1 MLGCLGCHREEIKMN
16 NNVQALERLRTELR
30 IRHRNHYGGN
40 SKIQIGDFTY
50 GEPVIR
56 SWAADGEENARCI
69 IGKFCSIGGNVQIVL
84 GGNHRNDWITT
95 YPFNQL
101 LKPQYGYIT
110 GHPSTKGDVIIGN
123 DVWIGSDVKILSGVH
138 IGDGAT
144 IAASAVVAKDVPDYA
159 VVAGNPAAFKKWR
172 TNAGFAGKMKW
183 WDWPLEQIAEAIPYL
198 QSDNVE
204 GLYQLYKGWS
214 NE

>member
-1 MLGCLGCHREEIKMN
+1 MN

-30 IRHRNHYGGN
+30 IRHRNHYNG
-40 SKIQIGDFTY
+40 STKIQIGDFTY

-110 GHPSTKGDVIIGN
+110 GHPMTKGDVVIGN
-123 DVWIGSDVKILSGVH
+123 DVWIGSDVKILSGVT

-144 IAASAVVAKDVPDYA
+144 VAASSVVAKDVAPYT
-159 VVAGNPAAFKKWR
+159 VVAGNPARFKKWR
-172 TNAGFAGKMKW
+172 TSAMFFEKMRW
-183 WDWPLEQIAEAIPYL
+183 WDWPLDRIAEAIPFL
-198 QSDNVE
+198 QSDDIE
-204 GLYQLYKGWS
+204 GLYKLYKGLS
-214 NE
+214 NA